1 MTNDPNAMIGRN
13 TGVTSTTVAPIVI
26 VVMLM
31 LTMGAVHAQPGFSQT
46 GIASYYGK
54 KFHGRKTANGE
65 RFSMWGLTAAHK
77 TIPFD
82 SKVRVTNL
90 DNGKSVVVR
99 INDFGP
105 HLKGRIIDLSR
116 GAAAK
121 IGMIETGTARVK
133 VEVLSDDGKPDHE
146 KSKGNTAFFQV
157 NVARAELSGWGVQ
170 VASFERFDNLVLH
183 LDRLVQKGIDNAHV
197 QMATVD
203 GRRVHRL
210 VVGGYETEAAA
221 EWKRKTLAEQGIDG
235 FVFRIP

>member
-1 MTNDPNAMIGRN
+1 MTTDLNAMIGRN
-13 TGVTSTTVAPIVI
+13 TGASSTTPAAIVI
-26 VVMLM
+26 VVILLM
-31 LTMGAVHAQPGFSQT
+31 TMGVVHAQPGFTQT

-54 KFHGRKTANGE
+54 KFHGKKTANGE

-133 VEVLSDDGKPDHE
+133 VEVLSDDGKADHE

-170 VASFERFDNLVLH
+170 VASFERFDNLLVH
-183 LDRLVQKGIDNAHV
+183 LDRLAQKGIDNAHV

-221 EWKRKTLAEQGIDG
+221 EWKRKSLAEQGIDG